1 MDQAQV
7 TIIEASV
14 EHLDVLV
21 PLFDSYRVFYR
32 QPSDPAGA
40 RRFLTERI
48 ARRESVI
55 YLAMVEAEPAGFV
68 QLYPSFSSAR
78 MQRLWILNDLYVA
91 SDARRQGVGQA
102 LLDRS
107 RRLAEETGAQ
117 GLTLSTAVDNAPAQ
131 RLYEGRGWMRDRE
144 FYVYTLSVGQVS
156 NC

>member
-1 MDQAQV
+1 MD
-7 TIIEASV
+7 ILEAPCA
-14 EHLDVLV
+14 HLDVLV

-40 RRFLTERI
+40 RRFLAARI

-55 YLAMVEAEPAGFV
+55 YLAVVAAEPAGFV

-91 SDARRQGVGQA
+91 PDARRRGVGQA
-102 LLDRS
+102 LLERA
-107 RRLAEETGAQ
+107 RRLAEETGAR

-131 RLYEGRGWMRDRE
+131 RLYEALGWTRE
-144 FYVYTLSVGQVS
+144 
-156 NC
+156 